1 MGLSRETRGS
11 PTSGH
16 TLVSFSF
23 RDTDDIDHLVLGED
37 GIDGDLTLEKRLG
50 KGNLVIN
57 TSTVDLN
64 LNNVRLTLTKV
75 KLGHLSVSD
84 DSHDGAVPVG

>member
-1 MGLSRETRGS
+1 MKSNSKIR
-11 PTSGH
+11 

-23 RDTDDIDHLVLGED
+23 RDTDDVDHLVLGED
-37 GIDGDLTLEKRLG
+37 GIDGDLTLKKRLG

-64 LNNVRLTLTKV
+64 LNNVRFALTKV
-75 KLGHLSVSD
+75 ELRHLSVSD